1 MRYFLVVLLLLGAP
15 KSLALEPPY
24 CGDEGV
30 WIQILGSGS
39 LEFGNPRAAPSYL
52 VWIDNRARLMID
64 AGAGAALRFDE
75 SGAAFTDLDALVLS
89 HLHLEHTGDLANLL
103 AASRDA
109 DRTGL
114 FPLFGPAGE
123 NGEKATR
130 DYINRLIGSKGA
142 FNELS
147 DLLKFKSSTGYKV
160 SVRDVPAVGRRRWS
174 QFSSEHFKL
183 SAVPVYHGGT
193 PSLAWRVDIG
203 EQSVVFAGDLNN
215 QKDTLSA
222 FAANA
227 DALIISHVLPDHARG
242 TDRETH
248 LTPSQIGRIAE
259 ASNARFLI
267 LSSRAKRTF
276 GIESASKDAIE
287 KSYKG
292 PLIFANDLE
301 CWGL

>member
-1 MRYFLVVLLLLGAP
+1 M
-15 KSLALEPPY
+15 
-24 CGDEGV
+24 
-30 WIQILGSGS
+30 
-39 LEFGNPRAAPSYL
+39 
-52 VWIDNRARLMID
+52 
-64 AGAGAALRFDE
+64 
-75 SGAAFTDLDALVLS
+75 
-89 HLHLEHTGDLANLL
+89 
-103 AASRDA
+103 
-109 DRTGL
+109 
-114 FPLFGPAGE
+114 
-123 NGEKATR
+123 
-130 DYINRLIGSKGA
+130 
-142 FNELS
+142 
-147 DLLKFKSSTGYKV
+147 LKFKSSTGYKV

-183 SAVPVYHGGT
+183 SAVPVHHGGT

>member
-1 MRYFLVVLLLLGAP
+1 MRHLLLILLLLGAP
-15 KSLALEPPY
+15 TSLALEPPY

-52 VWIDNRARLMID
+52 VWINNRARLMID

-75 SGAAFTDLDALVLS
+75 SGASFADLDALVLS

-109 DRTGL
+109 DRKGL
-114 FPLFGPAGE
+114 FPLFGPASE
-123 NGEKATR
+123 NGKKATR
-130 DYINRLIGSKGA
+130 DHIDRLIGSKGV
-142 FNELS
+142 FNELA
-147 DLLKFKSSTGYKV
+147 DLLTFKSSAGYKV

-174 QFSSEHFKL
+174 QFSSEHLKL
-183 SAVPVYHGGT
+183 SAVPVHHGGT

-203 EQSVVFAGDLNN
+203 DQSVVFAGDLNN

-222 FAANA
+222 FAANV
-227 DALIISHVLPDHARG
+227 DALVISHVLPDHARG
-242 TDRETH
+242 ADRESH
-248 LTPSQIGRIAE
+248 LTPSQIGRLAD
-259 ASNARFLI
+259 ASNVRFLI

-276 GIESASKDAIE
+276 GIESASKTAIQE
-287 KSYKG
+287 SYKG

>member
-1 MRYFLVVLLLLGAP
+1 MRYFLVVFLLLGAP

-123 NGEKATR
+123 KGEKATH
-130 DYINRLIGSKGA
+130 DYINRLIGSLMEGDDC
-142 FNELS
+142 E
-147 DLLKFKSSTGYKV
+147 Y
-160 SVRDVPAVGRRRWS
+160 
-174 QFSSEHFKL
+174 
-183 SAVPVYHGGT
+183 SAIHP
-193 PSLAWRVDIG
+193 W
-203 EQSVVFAGDLNN
+203 
-215 QKDTLSA
+215 K
-222 FAANA
+222 
-227 DALIISHVLPDHARG
+227 
-242 TDRETH
+242 
-248 LTPSQIGRIAE
+248 
-259 ASNARFLI
+259 
-267 LSSRAKRTF
+267 
-276 GIESASKDAIE
+276 
-287 KSYKG
+287 
-292 PLIFANDLE
+292 
-301 CWGL
+301 

>member
-30 WIQILGSGS
+30 WIQILGAGS

-183 SAVPVYHGGT
+183 SAVPVHHGGI

>member
-1 MRYFLVVLLLLGAP
+1 MRHFLLILLLLGAP
-15 KSLALEPPY
+15 TTFALEPPY

-64 AGAGAALRFDE
+64 VGAGAALRFDE
-75 SGAAFTDLDALVLS
+75 SGAAFADLDALVLS

-103 AASRDA
+103 AASRGA
-109 DRTGL
+109 DRKGL
-114 FPLFGPAGE
+114 FPLFGPASE
-123 NGEKATR
+123 NGTKATR
-130 DYINRLIGSKGA
+130 DHIDQLIGSKGIY
-142 FNELS
+142 NELA
-147 DLLKFKSSTGYKV
+147 DLLTFKSSAGYKV

-174 QFSSEHFKL
+174 QFSSEHLKL
-183 SAVPVYHGGT
+183 SAVPVHHGGT

-203 EQSVVFAGDLNN
+203 DQSVVFAGDLNN

-222 FAANA
+222 FANNV
-227 DALIISHVLPDHARG
+227 DALVISHVLPDHARG
-242 TDRETH
+242 ADRESH
-248 LTPSQIGRIAE
+248 LTPSQIGRLAD
-259 ASNARFLI
+259 ASSVRFLI

-276 GIESASKDAIE
+276 GIESASKAAIQ

-292 PLIFANDLE
+292 SLIFANDLE

>member
-1 MRYFLVVLLLLGAP
+1 MRYFLVVFLLLGAP

-109 DRTGL
+109 DRKGL

-123 NGEKATR
+123 KGEKATG
-130 DYINRLIGSKGA
+130 DYINRLIGSRGV

-147 DLLKFKSSTGYKV
+147 DLLKFKSSAGYKV

-174 QFSSEHFKL
+174 QFSSEHLKL
-183 SAVPVYHGGT
+183 SAVPVHHGGT

-222 FAANA
+222 FASNA
-227 DALIISHVLPDHARG
+227 DALVISHVLPDHARG

-248 LTPSQIGRIAE
+248 VTPSQIGRIAE

-276 GIESASKDAIE
+276 GIESASKAAIE
-287 KSYKG
+287 KSFKG
-292 PLIFANDLE
+292 SLIFANDLE

>member
-123 NGEKATR
+123 KGEKATR

-142 FNELS
+142 FSELS
-147 DLLKFKSSTGYKV
+147 DLLKFKSSAGYKV

-174 QFSSEHFKL
+174 QFSSENLKL
-183 SAVPVYHGGT
+183 SAVPIHHGGT

-248 LTPSQIGRIAE
+248 VTPSQIGRIAE

-267 LSSRAKRTF
+267 LSSRSKRTF
-276 GIESASKDAIE
+276 GIESASKAAIE
-287 KSYKG
+287 KSFKG
-292 PLIFANDLE
+292 SLIFANDLE